1 MGNSWYVLAAIW
13 LLLVEVTLGSSRYRD
28 DGKCGVSNPAP
39 DGLAADCEF
48 IPPFPTCCQSNEHCG
63 WHCDEGTY
71 VSHYISVIHYQCLI
85 CLILTSILF
94 HFTNFS
100 LILVPKMLTNSI
112 GRQFLGIRFHFTIFF
127 MDFQKTNENLF
138 SCWLLVKMNI
148 IVEYKL
154 LKILITY
161 HYYTFRSIQ
170 NMYNSLGVA
179 RVNFDGCVLF
189 GSRCSTDQ

>member
-1 MGNSWYVLAAIW
+1 MGNSWFVLTAIW

-71 VSHYISVIHYQCLI
+71 VSQYISVIHYQCLI

-94 HFTNFS
+94 HFTNFF
-100 LILVPKMLTNSI
+100 IDIAPKNVD
-112 GRQFLGIRFHFTIFF
+112 QFHWSAFSRYPISFHEFFSWIFKRP
-127 MDFQKTNENLF
+127 M
-138 SCWLLVKMNI
+138 
-148 IVEYKL
+148 
-154 LKILITY
+154 KICF
-161 HYYTFRSIQ
+161 HVGYY
-170 NMYNSLGVA
+170 
-179 RVNFDGCVLF
+179 
-189 GSRCSTDQ
+189 